1 MVTSWINLIEL
12 VGSIKGKHKLVGNA
26 EYFLLY
32 SQLTE
37 MLNIAVIINKIERI
51 LIIKVLSL
59 SVKFNGKITSIVL
72 HNDIK
77 DK

>member
-1 MVTSWINLIEL
+1 MVTSWINLMEL
-12 VGSIKGKHKLVGNA
+12 VGSIKGKHKLVGNV

-37 MLNIAVIINKIERI
+37 ILNAVVIMNKIERI
-51 LIIKVLSL
+51 LTIKVLLL